1 MSYSLQP
8 HGLQLARLPC
18 PSPSPGAWSTS
29 CPLSQWCHPTIS
41 SSVFHFSS
49 CPQSLPASGSFPMTQ
64 LFASGGQSIEASASV
79 LPMNI
84 QGWFPLGL
92 TDFISLLSR
101 GFSRV
106 FASTTVWEHSS
117 LSYTANPCCLSILCV
132 VICFCLSHTPNL
144 SLPAS
149 FPFGKHKFVL
159 CLWVCL
165 YFVYRLICIKFHI

>member
-1 MSYSLQP
+1 MD
-8 HGLQLARLPC
+8 ARPPS
-18 PSPSPGAWSTS
+18 PSPSPGVCQVHVHWIGDAKPPSHLC
-29 CPLSQWCHPTIS
+29 CPLLLLPSIFPSIRGFPNELAITS
-41 SSVFHFSS
+41 S
-49 CPQSLPASGSFPMTQ
+49 
-64 LFASGGQSIEASASV
+64 GQSIGVSVLASV
-79 LPMNI
+79 LPVSI